1 MIQSSN
7 IIRTMIFYDFL
18 AIYLFYLLLYQCV
31 CLAWYMTSS
40 TRIQCLL
47 SVPSVH
53 LLLLVAPLHQGSQ
66 ALGAVFVTL
75 SRLVWRQSAL
85 SLFGTHEMFGTMK
98 SDHKFINCCE
108 FEVSLKAE
116 QRKTQQ
122 YSDIRVHHSCSST
135 AWKARHKTNKA
146 LHEFLARPTAWGKQE
161 YLFYL
166 LAESGECQVFIVHQV
181 SKIKSSLEWG

>member
-1 MIQSSN
+1 
-7 IIRTMIFYDFL
+7 MIFYDFL
-18 AIYLFYLLLYQCV
+18 AIYLFYLLLYQCD

-75 SRLVWRQSAL
+75 SRLVWRQSAV
-85 SLFGTHEMFGTMK
+85 SLFGTHEMFGALK

-108 FEVSLKAE
+108 FEVSFEGRTKE
-116 QRKTQQ
+116 NTTIFG
-122 YSDIRVHHSCSST
+122 YS
-135 AWKARHKTNKA
+135 
-146 LHEFLARPTAWGKQE
+146 G
-161 YLFYL
+161 
-166 LAESGECQVFIVHQV
+166 V
-181 SKIKSSLEWG
+181 S